1 MKPGLAYELLP
12 MLPTVGAEE
21 TITIDNLLI
30 TIILDFV
37 IVAIKVNIILTN
49 VVYVIVFPH

>member
-21 TITIDNLLI
+21 TIIIDNLLI